1 MNAEARDLFAERDRL
16 TNRLREVDDRLRQ
29 LKGAYMRESGIWGI
43 ALERFRQEVYAR
55 EDA

>member
-1 MNAEARDLFAERDRL
+1 MSREARDLFAERDRL

-43 ALERFRQEVYAR
+43 GTERFRQEVHSEEHA
-55 EDA
+55 